1 MIKRLVIIAIVS
13 SSITLI
19 CGEYVALA
27 QNVKTERIA
36 ISKLKKQLD
45 SGQEFLLIDVRE
57 DWELKE
63 HGAIPGAIHI
73 PMAELEKRMEDIPKD
88 IPLVFY

>member
-45 SGQEFLLIDVRE
+45 LQYLGSLIQ
-57 DWELKE
+57 KYM
-63 HGAIPGAIHI
+63 IKNTI
-73 PMAELEKRMEDIPKD
+73 
-88 IPLVFY
+88 